1 MRKGRQKI
9 EAILKTFGR
18 PFSWSLRSKEV
29 DLSKL
34 GLVSEF
40 VVVDGSCFE
49 LKDLRFFSLSTK
61 ELGLPRY
68 THFCPFG

>member
-9 EAILKTFGR
+9 EAVLKTFGR

-34 GLVSEF
+34 GLGSEF
-40 VVVDGSCFE
+40 VVVFNIPILFDV
-49 LKDLRFFSLSTK
+49 T
-61 ELGLPRY
+61 
-68 THFCPFG
+68 

>member
-40 VVVDGSCFE
+40 VVVVFKIPTFLPQINSS
-49 LKDLRFFSLSTK
+49 LKNDLTK
-61 ELGLPRY
+61 YFQKGLPG
-68 THFCPFG
+68 HS